1 HGPADRSHD
10 RRGRGRG
17 ARHDGVREAN
27 RGLRRPP
34 PHGED
39 AGPRVPPRH
48 RRDADGRRVRPPR
61 AQGGPLLRHGLRARR
76 RDADTQGRPP
86 RTARA
91 PAAAVR
97 EGKRIL
103 SRPSLTSMFGRAPE
117 LRAVIEAV
125 VEGRVGRATHEGP
138 AARLSVGCYEIFG
151 GDPASAGARVLVAS
165 AARPRELVYGHD
177 PARRPGI
184 LQVPR
189 GPALDPPRPGLGPSG
204 LHPAA
209 LDRFEAALPEDFE
222 LRAFDPDLAGQLDAD
237 LEPHALQVF
246 ASAADFLERGLGVAA
261 VREGQLACAATSYTR
276 SSHSVE
282 VAIATRA
289 AFPGPA

>member
-1 HGPADRSHD
+1 
-10 RRGRGRG
+10 
-17 ARHDGVREAN
+17 
-27 RGLRRPP
+27 
-34 PHGED
+34 
-39 AGPRVPPRH
+39 
-48 RRDADGRRVRPPR
+48 PR
-61 AQGGPLLRHGLRARR
+61 AQGVPLLRHGLRARR
-76 RDADTQGRPP
+76 RDAEPQGRPP

-165 AARPRELVYGHD
+165 AARPRELVYGND
-177 PARRPGI
+177 PAWRQVILEVHGDAVFDRPM
-184 LQVPR
+184 R
-189 GPALDPPRPGLGPSG
+189 DFDPSG
-204 LHPAA
+204 LDPAA

-222 LRAFDPDLAGQLDAD
+222 
-237 LEPHALQVF
+237 
-246 ASAADFLERGLGVAA
+246 
-261 VREGQLACAATSYTR
+261 
-276 SSHSVE
+276 
-282 VAIATRA
+282 
-289 AFPGPA
+289 